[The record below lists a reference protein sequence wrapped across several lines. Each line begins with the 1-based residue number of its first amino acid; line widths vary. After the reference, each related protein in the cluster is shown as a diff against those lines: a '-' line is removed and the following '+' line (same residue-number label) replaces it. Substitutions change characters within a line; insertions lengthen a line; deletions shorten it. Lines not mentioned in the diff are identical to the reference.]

1 MPGQPSFL
9 LTKWYLDCVADN
21 GDAAIVYVADLRWDR
36 LSVHY
41 ASLLTALEGRIRSA
55 SSLRKCLLP
64 QPEADTARLSLP
76 QLGIEGTWRALS
88 APLAR
93 TVFDSPDGSVDWR
106 CHQPRSQVDLLLHGK
121 ARLTGLG
128 YAECLTLTVLPWK
141 LPLEELLWGR
151 FLSPQHALVW
161 IDWRG
166 PYQWRTVFHNGK
178 EQQVQSLTES
188 GIIFAGPATRLDLD
202 RDMALRTGQL
212 GETVFAGISSLARLL
227 PRSLMSVEECKWRS
241 RGELRTASGAASG
254 WAIHEVVKW
263 K

>member
-21 GDAAIVYVADLRWDR
+21 GDTAIVYVADLRWDR
-36 LSVHY
+36 LSLHY
-41 ASLLTALEGRIRSA
+41 ASLLTALAGRVDST
-55 SSLRKCLLP
+55 SSLRKCFLP
-64 QPEADTARLSLP
+64 QPEGDTVRLSLP
-76 QLGIEGTWRALS
+76 HLGIEGTWRALS

-93 TVFDSPDGSVDWR
+93 TVFESPNGSVDWR

-121 ARLTGLG
+121 TRLTGLG
-128 YAECLTLTVLPWK
+128 YSERLTLTVLPWK
-141 LPLEELLWGR
+141 LPLEELHWGR
-151 FLSPQHALVW
+151 FLSPQHTLVW
-161 IDWRG
+161 IDWCG
-166 PYQWRTVFHNGK
+166 PYQWRTVIHNGD

-188 GIIFAGPATRLDLD
+188 GIIFAGAATRLDLD
-202 RDMALRTGQL
+202 RGMALRSGQL

-241 RGELRTASGAASG
+241 RGVLQTPGCTASG